1 VYSVTIDTVHS
12 VDVKR
17 LRIRM
22 IYGEFVNQSLNRSR
36 AAARTKGLYLSDCL
50 NVWWIIGCYLSFRSD
65 REEEGK
71 FVSIAGC
78 FMLLW
83 I

>member
-1 VYSVTIDTVHS
+1 MKDTRHRLCFPDSRIGISPTSYNYFLTSLGPRQDLGTSLIIDTIHS

-36 AAARTKGLYLSDCL
+36 AQLQERT
-50 NVWWIIGCYLSFRSD
+50 GCT
-65 REEEGK
+65 
-71 FVSIAGC
+71 
-78 FMLLW
+78 
-83 I
+83 